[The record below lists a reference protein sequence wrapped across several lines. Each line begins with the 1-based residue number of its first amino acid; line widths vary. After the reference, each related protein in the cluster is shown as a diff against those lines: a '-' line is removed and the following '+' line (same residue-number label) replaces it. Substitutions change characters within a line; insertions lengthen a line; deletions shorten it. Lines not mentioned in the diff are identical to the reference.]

1 MMNSNILPRFD
12 KVVDLIKRFNIRA
25 YTFLDLGCGD
35 DSLSMEIAKIV
46 GAKESTVLI

>member
-1 MMNSNILPRFD
+1 MMNGNILPRFD

-35 DSLSMEIAKIV
+35 GIHGDSKNCWS
-46 GAKESTVLI
+46 